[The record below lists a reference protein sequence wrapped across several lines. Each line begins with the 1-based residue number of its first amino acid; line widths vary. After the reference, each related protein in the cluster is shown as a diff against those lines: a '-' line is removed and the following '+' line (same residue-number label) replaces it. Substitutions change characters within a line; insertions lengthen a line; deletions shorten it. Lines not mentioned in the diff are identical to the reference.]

1 MASIRSLTCLM
12 HAESAS
18 VQFRQQIRAHR
29 TVSRPALRYG
39 SGAVAIR
46 FVRTTEGFYDTASLR
61 SQLASQ
67 HQTVYQKESRL
78 PKRRCPRR
86 GKPARHN
93 GANKRGKPNDA
104 PTTKPWP
111 CVKNMLCDR
120 CATVDRPFREAQ
132 KHENGSRAISRCVF
146 HSWGSQSVDRPSN
159 PRSVASHKGDS
170 RVAAR
175 VNREEVDNRWLSH
188 RSR

>member
-1 MASIRSLTCLM
+1 MTCFFNEL
-12 HAESAS
+12 
-18 VQFRQQIRAHR
+18 VPNNGR
-29 TVSRPALRYG
+29 
-39 SGAVAIR
+39 
-46 FVRTTEGFYDTASLR
+46 FYDTAFSPQAK
-61 SQLASQ
+61 SVATPIS
-67 HQTVYQKESRL
+67 L
-78 PKRRCPRR
+78 PKRNHVAKEAVSAAQPAKTRHRR
-86 GKPARHN
+86 VRH
-93 GANKRGKPNDA
+93 GKPNDA
-104 PTTKPWP
+104 PTTKPRP

-132 KHENGSRAISRCVF
+132 KHENGNRAISRCVF